1 MRIYSLLFA
10 LNLFRDRC
18 RLALTIAQ
26 LKVVNAHAPGFVLL
40 FALLR
45 ILDASDQSIPFLFCG
60 FNIIQ
65 TPQLA
70 EKPEYHIA
78 VRYHPKHSEQ
88 TVT

>member
-10 LNLFRDRC
+10 LYSIRNKR

-40 FALLR
+40 LALLR
-45 ILDASDQSIPFLFCG
+45 ILDASEQSIPFLFFG
-60 FNIIQ
+60 FNIRQ

-88 TVT
+88 ALT